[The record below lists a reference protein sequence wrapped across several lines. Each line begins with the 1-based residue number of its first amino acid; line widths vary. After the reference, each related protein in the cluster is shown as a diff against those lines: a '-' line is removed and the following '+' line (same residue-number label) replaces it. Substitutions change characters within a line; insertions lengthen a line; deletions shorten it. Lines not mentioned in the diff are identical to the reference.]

1 MTKVEDGPLMRSDPE
16 PLKVVNFMMPKESQ
30 LLTYSYGQTTG
41 ALGVNVE
48 VLAFALLPSDSFYW
62 IVKT

>member
-48 VLAFALLPSDSFYW
+48 VFLLLDC
-62 IVKT
+62 